1 MDNFSAISWMIL
13 VALIIMIVLTVYML
27 INLQKVRKE
36 NLRLANENDNL
47 VDELERV
54 KNELHINREKAGE
67 SDRLKSAFLCN
78 MSHEIRTPLHA
89 IMGFCGLIANSAI
102 SDSDKVKYAN
112 VINRNVD
119 SMLELVNDIFD
130 IAQAEAGITH
140 VEDEQVK
147 VNDLLGAVHTWLN
160 LEKEHSGKEFL
171 QVRVNKGNKDNDFV
185 LYSDGYKLRR
195 TLNNLAGNALKYSSE
210 GYIDIGYRFGDGN
223 MVEFYVKDEGIGFSK
238 DKLDV
243 MFKQFR
249 QLDESQTRQY
259 GGLGLGL
266 SVAQK
271 FVALLGGTM
280 WAESEPGKGST
291 FWFAIPYR
299 KEPISPIFL
308 DSETEVLNAE

>member
-1 MDNFSAISWMIL
+1 MENFTL
-13 VALIIMIVLTVYML
+13 VSIVLL
-27 INLQKVRKE
+27 ILLIVSVVIAVLLFTRLQKTRSETSKLTAE
-36 NLRLANENDNL
+36 YDNL
-47 VDELERV
+47 VDELDRI
-54 KNELHINREKAGE
+54 KDELHITREKAGE

-102 SDSDKVKYAN
+102 SDDEKVKYAN

-130 IAQAEAGITH
+130 ISQAEAGITH
-140 VEDEQVK
+140 VEDEPVK

-160 LEKEHSGKEFL
+160 LEKSNSGKEYL
-171 QVRVNKGNKDNDFV
+171 QVKVVKGNKDNDFTIF
-185 LYSDGYKLRR
+185 SDGYKLRR
-195 TLNNLAGNALKYSSE
+195 TLNNLSGNALKYSTE
-210 GYIDIGYRFGDGN
+210 GFVELGYRFGNNN

-238 DKLDV
+238 DKLDII
-243 MFKQFR
+243 FKNFR

-271 FVALLGGTM
+271 FVELLGGTM
-280 WAESEPGKGST
+280 WADSEPGKGST

-299 KEPISPIFL
+299 KSPMNVEIA
-308 DSETEVLNAE
+308 DSVD

>member
-1 MDNFSAISWMIL
+1 MGSFS
-13 VALIIMIVLTVYML
+13 VLTWILLALVLGMGAYVISL
-27 INLQKVRKE
+27 NNSRKKLQSKLDSLSPE
-36 NLRLANENDNL
+36 IDSL
-47 VDELERV
+47 VDELERM
-54 KNELHINREKAGE
+54 KTELHVTREKAGE

-102 SDSDKVKYAN
+102 SEGEKVKYAN

-130 IAQAEAGITH
+130 IAQAEAGITD
-140 VEDEQVK
+140 VEDEPVK
-147 VNDLLGAVHTWLN
+147 VNDLLGSVSTWLN
-160 LEKEHSGKEFL
+160 IEKANAGKEFL
-171 QVRVNKGNKDNDFV
+171 QIRLVKGNKDNEFSF
-185 LYSDGYKLRR
+185 YSDAYKLRR
-195 TLNNLAGNALKYSSE
+195 TLNNLAGNALKYSTE
-210 GYIDIGYRFGDGN
+210 GYIDIGYRFGSNN
-223 MVEFYVKDEGIGFSK
+223 MIEFFVKDEGIGFSK

-243 MFKQFR
+243 MFQHFR

-271 FVALLGGTM
+271 FVELLGGSM

-291 FWFAIPYR
+291 FYFAVPYR
-299 KEPISPIFL
+299 KSPVKPVL
-308 DSETEVLNAE
+308 TEAV

>member
-1 MDNFSAISWMIL
+1 MGSFSVITWIL
-13 VALIIMIVLTVYML
+13 LALVIGLSAYLMSLNKL
-27 INLQKVRKE
+27 RKKLQIEVD
-36 NLRLANENDNL
+36 RLSPENDSL
-47 VDELERV
+47 VDELERL
-54 KNELHINREKAGE
+54 KTELHATREKAGE

-102 SDSDKVKYAN
+102 SEGEKVKYAN

-130 IAQAEAGITH
+130 IAQAEAGITD
-140 VEDEQVK
+140 VEDEPVK
-147 VNDLLGAVHTWLN
+147 VNDLMGSVSTWLN
-160 LEKEHSGKEFL
+160 IEKANAGKEFL
-171 QVRVNKGNKDNDFV
+171 QIRIIKGNKDNEFAF
-185 LYSDGYKLRR
+185 YSDAYKLRR
-195 TLNNLAGNALKYSSE
+195 TLNNLAGNALKYSTE
-210 GYIDIGYRFGDGN
+210 GYIDIGYRFGSNN
-223 MVEFYVKDEGIGFSK
+223 MIEFFVKDEGIGFSK

-243 MFKQFR
+243 MFQHFR

-271 FVALLGGTM
+271 FVELLGGSM

-291 FWFAIPYR
+291 FYFAVPYR
-299 KEPISPIFL
+299 KSPL
-308 DSETEVLNAE
+308 KPVLEEAV

>member
-1 MDNFSAISWMIL
+1 MEKITVLSWIL
-13 VALIIMIVLTVYML
+13 FFLIAALLVLSWTLMNRYKKL
-27 INLQKVRKE
+27 RQE
-36 NLRLANENDNL
+36 NLKLMTENDTL

-89 IMGFCGLIANSAI
+89 IMGFCGLIANSSI
-102 SDSDKVKYAN
+102 PENEKVKYAN

-130 IAQAEAGITH
+130 ISQVEAGITH
-140 VEDEQVK
+140 VEDEPVK
-147 VNDLLGAVHTWLN
+147 VNELLGTVNTWLN
-160 LEKEHSGKEFL
+160 IEKSNVGKELL
-171 QVRVNKGNKDNDFV
+171 QIRIVKGNKDSEFT
-185 LYSDGYKLRR
+185 LYSDAYKLRR
-195 TLNNLAGNALKYSSE
+195 TLNNLAGNALIYSTE
-210 GYIDIGYRFGDGN
+210 GFIDIGYRFGEKN
-223 MVEFYVKDEGIGFSK
+223 MVEFFVKDEGIGFSK

-243 MFKQFR
+243 MFQRFR

-271 FVALLGGTM
+271 FVELLGGTM

-291 FWFAIPYR
+291 FWFAVPYR
-299 KEPISPIFL
+299 KEPL
-308 DSETEVLNAE
+308 AQLMGEEVAQ

>member
-1 MDNFSAISWMIL
+1 MENISVVSWVLLALLVIMVVVLFSLVLKWKKTRKQFAGISS
-13 VALIIMIVLTVYML
+13 
-27 INLQKVRKE
+27 
-36 NLRLANENDNL
+36 ENDSL

-54 KNELHINREKAGE
+54 KNELHIIREKAGE

-102 SDSDKVKYAN
+102 SDGEKVKYAN

-130 IAQAEAGITH
+130 ISQVEAGITH
-140 VEDEQVK
+140 VEDEPVK
-147 VNDLLGAVHTWLN
+147 VNDLIGAVHTWLN
-160 LEKEHSGKEFL
+160 LEKANSGKEYL
-171 QVRVNKGNKDNDFV
+171 QIKVVKGNKDNDFTI
-185 LYSDGYKLRR
+185 YSDGYKLRR
-195 TLNNLAGNALKYSSE
+195 TLNNLAGNALKYSAE
-210 GYIDIGYRFGDGN
+210 GFIEMGYRFGKNN

-243 MFKQFR
+243 IFQNFR

-271 FVALLGGTM
+271 FIELLGGTM

-299 KEPISPIFL
+299 KSPLNPIL
-308 DSETEVLNAE
+308 EEVQ